1 MSVQVIMALRCHWCS
16 QQYPPTHL
24 MAFSS
29 NQLMCRQCYEK
40 HQAALRLLAGQA
52 MPEGCHL
59 CGVPLAVLNGL
70 SNGPTTRMYV
80 INIDQAYAVACG
92 VCKDDYMRK
101 RADLVRGT
109 AYGKELN
116 L

>member
-1 MSVQVIMALRCHWCS
+1 MPLIVMTLRCNWCS
-16 QQYPPTHL
+16 HNYPPTHL

-29 NQLMCRQCYEK
+29 NQLMCHKCYEK
-40 HQAALRLLAGQA
+40 HLAALAVLGRREI
-52 MPEGCHL
+52 PEGCHL
-59 CGVPLAVLNGL
+59 CGTSLSVLNGL
-70 SNGPTTRMYV
+70 SDGPTTRMYV
-80 INIDQAYAVACG
+80 INIDGAYAVACG

-101 RADLVRGT
+101 RADLVRNT

>member
-16 QQYPPTHL
+16 KSYPPTHL
-24 MAFSS
+24 MEFSS
-29 NQLMCRQCYEK
+29 NQLMCPQCYEK
-40 HQAALRLLAGQA
+40 HQRALSVLAGQEI
-52 MPEGCHL
+52 PKGCHL
-59 CGVPLAVLNGL
+59 CGTPLGVLNDL
-70 SNGPTTRMYV
+70 SEGPTTRMYV

-92 VCKDDYMRK
+92 VCKDEYMRK
-101 RADLVRGT
+101 RSDLVKGT